1 VISASDALLNGA
13 DRIGPRAKFDL
24 GRTDIGRQAVV
35 TPAVAASAY
44 GANNVRRLLLATIFS
59 MIAIGQSLGA
69 VTTIT
74 ELNAKDLI
82 DEYRAGNQQVLFC
95 NLGVGVG
102 IIYSNGALQA
112 DKAHQLYCGPFEFSH
127 EQLVDLMANF
137 VGKHPEAGKIS
148 AANVLIISLQ
158 DAFPCH

>member
-1 VISASDALLNGA
+1 VNI
-13 DRIGPRAKFDL
+13 
-24 GRTDIGRQAVV
+24 
-35 TPAVAASAY
+35 
-44 GANNVRRLLLATIFS
+44 GANNVRRLLLGTIFS

-74 ELNAKDLI
+74 ELTAKDLI
-82 DEYRAGNQQVLFC
+82 DEYHAGNQQVLFYI
-95 NLGVGVG
+95 LGVGVG

-137 VGKHPEAGKIS
+137 IAKHPEAGKIS
-148 AANVLIISLQ
+148 AANVLIISMQ